1 MRSRIAITVNALFV
15 LLLLATPLHAAKV
28 EQVWK
33 LDGDD
38 KKPSVDF
45 FAESIQRLADLPGF
59 QCRFD
64 QLMVFSDGG
73 GQKFSG
79 QVALLK
85 PKRFRW
91 SYEKPYDQLYIGDGS
106 VIWHYEP
113 DLMQAER
120 LSDLEQVDPA
130 VMQLLDG
137 RVAVKDVEVMR
148 ESFDSKLQIRR
159 YQVRIRDSADVWLG
173 FNKLGDLVSIE
184 RTDLLGNSNRM
195 RLSACSYVAP
205 SPNLFSFTPPAD
217 VDVLDLRS
225 ANGE

>member
-1 MRSRIAITVNALFV
+1 MRPFASVIVIA
-15 LLLLATPLHAAKV
+15 LLLSSPLHAAKV
-28 EQVWK
+28 EQVWN
-33 LDGDD
+33 LDGHVEN
-38 KKPSVDF
+38 SANF

-59 QCRFD
+59 QCHFD

-73 GQKFSG
+73 GQNFSG
-79 QVALLK
+79 EVALLK

-91 SYEKPYDQLYIGDGS
+91 SYMKPYDQLYIGDGS

-137 RVAVKDVEVMR
+137 RVAVKDVQVMSQ
-148 ESFDSKLQIRR
+148 EFDAELEIRR
-159 YQVRIRDSADVWLG
+159 YQVRIGDSAAVWLG
-173 FNKLGDLVSIE
+173 FNKLGDLVAIE

-195 RLSACSYVAP
+195 RLSECSYVAP
-205 SPNLFSFTPPAD
+205 SANLFSFTPPEG

-225 ANGE
+225 ANRE

>member
-1 MRSRIAITVNALFV
+1 MRSLIAVSS
-15 LLLLATPLHAAKV
+15 LLTMLLIASPLHAAKV
-28 EQVWK
+28 EQVWN
-33 LDGDD
+33 LDGHD
-38 KKPSVDF
+38 KPSADF
-45 FAESIQRLADLPGF
+45 FTESIQRLADLPGF

-73 GQKFSG
+73 GQNFSG

-91 SYEKPYDQLYIGDGS
+91 SYEKPYEQLYIGDGTG
-106 VIWHYEP
+106 IWHYEP

-137 RVAVKDVEVMR
+137 RVSVKDVEVMS
-148 ESFDSKLQIRR
+148 EAFDSEHAIRR

-184 RTDLLGNSNRM
+184 RKDLLGNSNRM

-205 SPNLFSFTPPAD
+205 SPNLFSFTPPEG
-217 VDVLDLRS
+217 VDLLDLRS
-225 ANGE
+225 ANRE

>member
-1 MRSRIAITVNALFV
+1 MRPLITTVVSSLFA
-15 LLLLATPLHAAKV
+15 LLLLASPLHAAKV

-33 LDGDD
+33 LDGHE
-38 KKPSVDF
+38 KPSPDF

-59 QCRFD
+59 QCHFD

-73 GQKFSG
+73 GQNFSG
-79 QVALLK
+79 EVALLK

-137 RVAVKDVEVMR
+137 RVSVKDVEVMSQ
-148 ESFDSKLQIRR
+148 EFDSELQIRR

-173 FNKLGDLVSIE
+173 FNKLGDLVAIE
-184 RTDLLGNSNRM
+184 RMDLLGNSNRM
-195 RLSACSYVAP
+195 RLSECSYVAP
-205 SPNLFSFTPPAD
+205 SANLFSFTPPEG

-225 ANGE
+225 ANRE